1 MPGLSPVLNV
11 EMVRVVPAVVPIS
24 WLGARVLLGT
34 LVMVLGVAVVSAR
47 VVKGSDEA
55 AVGAGMVGGEVLLVP
70 RDMLEFSGVEA
81 PVSGLE
87 GATVPAVLDSAVGSS
102 DEVSMGVREA
112 G

>member
-11 EMVRVVPAVVPIS
+11 EMSRVVPAVVPVR

-70 RDMLEFSGVEA
+70 RDMLEFPGVEA